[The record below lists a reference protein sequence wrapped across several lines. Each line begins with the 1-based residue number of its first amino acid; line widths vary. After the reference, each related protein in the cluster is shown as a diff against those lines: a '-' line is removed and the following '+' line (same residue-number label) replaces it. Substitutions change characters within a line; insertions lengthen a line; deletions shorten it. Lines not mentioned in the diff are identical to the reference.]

1 MSYQVSPASLPRLV
15 PIRRLGLCASL
26 VGVCRPMQRRADLQ
40 LVLTAALDT
49 HHTAPALA
57 KELPLSTQEP
67 ALDRA
72 LPRAHHDVAHPPPVP
87 PIRSSNLQ
95 GGGGYAGGGYSRN
108 GDGGNGNGVTQV
120 CSAVRRMLQ
129 DHFLHLCFSYFGHAA
144 MWPADRDAFLCGYF
158 TRSDLHGGGGSPL
171 GPSPLCFDGRSL
183 LVGLRGTCALLT
195 EAPRRGVACHRIFH
209 RSHTPRA

>member
-129 DHFLHLCFSYFGHAA
+129 AHFLHLCFSYLDTPRCGQLTA
-144 MWPADRDAFLCGYF
+144 MLFCAG
-158 TRSDLHGGGGSPL
+158 T
-171 GPSPLCFDGRSL
+171 
-183 LVGLRGTCALLT
+183 LRGVTCTGAA
-195 EAPRRGVACHRIFH
+195 APCLGHLHFA
-209 RSHTPRA
+209 SMGGPY